1 MLFYMMRDRFDLETI
16 AANWDYYTP
25 RTDHVYGSSLGPAIN
40 AIIACDLNQPE
51 EAYTHFMR
59 AALVDLDNVRSNAN
73 QGIHAASSG
82 GVWQAVVFGFA
93 GIRISE
99 NGIITAHPNLPS
111 HWKRLKFRLQWQNQW
126 YQVDLRASQTDDNQ
140 EIEIIPAASTPI
152 ISTSSQTSAADDST
166 SIEGIIFDLD
176 GVITDTSE
184 FHYQA
189 WKKLADEEG
198 IPFDREANEK
208 LRGVPRRESLIGI
221 LNGRPATEEQIQDM
235 MERKNRYYVEMMQS
249 ITEKDL
255 LPGVGE
261 LLEQLQAA
269 GIKIALGSASKNA
282 RTVIERLGI
291 ANKFMAIA
299 DGYSVEKSK
308 PAPDLF
314 LFAAEKLGLS
324 PDKCIVVEDAAA
336 GIQAGLAAGMK
347 VVGLGPKER
356 VGKAQIVLPSLEAI
370 TWKDLQ
376 HHLANYNQQIE
387 QIKAKI

>member
-1 MLFYMMRDRFDLETI
+1 M
-16 AANWDYYTP
+16 
-25 RTDHVYGSSLGPAIN
+25 
-40 AIIACDLNQPE
+40 
-51 EAYTHFMR
+51 
-59 AALVDLDNVRSNAN
+59 
-73 QGIHAASSG
+73 
-82 GVWQAVVFGFA
+82 
-93 GIRISE
+93 
-99 NGIITAHPNLPS
+99 
-111 HWKRLKFRLQWQNQW
+111 KFRLQWQNQW

-208 LRGVPRRESLIGI
+208 LRGVPRRESLLGI

-235 MERKNRYYVEMMQS
+235 MKRKNKYYVEMMQS
-249 ITEKDL
+249 ITEQDL
-255 LPGVGE
+255 LPGVAD

-299 DGYSVEKSK
+299 DGYSVAKSK

-356 VGKAQIVLPSLEAI
+356 VGKAHIVLPSLEAI